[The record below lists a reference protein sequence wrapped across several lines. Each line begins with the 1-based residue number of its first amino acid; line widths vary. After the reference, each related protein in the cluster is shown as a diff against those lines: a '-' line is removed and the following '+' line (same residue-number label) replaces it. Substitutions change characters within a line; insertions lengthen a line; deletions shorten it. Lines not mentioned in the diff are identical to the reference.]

1 MISIILK
8 LLGLI
13 IVPIGLLLSK
23 TIEGTTKPY
32 AHYPEHGN
40 HSLVLIPDW
49 LAPWSNLVDG
59 TRGDKRGWYHNE
71 FQTWSEF
78 ARQYWWTA
86 IRNSTNYY
94 SRFYSSID
102 ISKCTTELLYGKQY
116 IDEDTRDFGYQL
128 LRATDKETGKK
139 YYSFL
144 LIKPLTDKKY
154 YMMKIGY
161 KFSLGEE
168 FEDFGPLANDLKL
181 DYKTIKEFA
190 IKYAQ
195 EGYLKGDHI
204 KAISKFKGS
213 TYRFIPTVKDF

>member
-32 AHYPEHGN
+32 AQFPEHGN

-102 ISKCTTELLYGKQY
+102 ISKCTTELVAGREHVN
-116 IDEDTRDFGYQL
+116 EDTREFGYQII
-128 LRATDKETGKK
+128 RATDKYTGKK

-144 LIKPLTDKKY
+144 LIQGLTDKKY
-154 YMMKIGY
+154 MLMKIGY

-168 FEDFGPLANDLKL
+168 FDDFGTLSDSLTL

-195 EGYLKGDHI
+195 AGYKQGEHI
-204 KAISKFKGS
+204 KALGKFKGS
-213 TYRFIPTVKDF
+213 TFRLIPAIKDY